1 MKIHI
6 SSLKRKGRRKTLS
19 DSSQESSPVSKKP
32 KNLSFSSIELDQV
45 MATSNPTEGQAEK
58 VDLII
63 MKLCKLE
70 KKIDEVHKEI
80 DCSFTFDWMKR

>member
-70 KKIDEVHKEI
+70 KKIDEMNKEI
-80 DCSFTFDWMKR
+80 DCSLTFDWMKR